1 MKFEESFE
9 KPYLEGLFDKLINL
23 YYPSE
28 DIEDTKFVETVADL
42 RIISSV
48 MKDVAETIS
57 KQCDI
62 MLKDMVDTETT
73 WSNKEYGKKLEL
85 SIKKNSKIDPKIV
98 DELSDEECRKGF
110 TVTAKVIES
119 IGRSDLLEKYK
130 SITESKTI
138 TLRSL
143 KE

>member
-9 KPYLEGLFDKLINL
+9 KSYLEGLFDKLINL

-42 RIISSV
+42 RIVSSV

-73 WSNKEYGKKLEL
+73 WSNKE
-85 SIKKNSKIDPKIV
+85 
-98 DELSDEECRKGF
+98 CRKGF

-130 SITESKTI
+130 SITESKAI

>member
-9 KPYLEGLFDKLINL
+9 KPYLEGLFNELVNL
-23 YYPSE
+23 YYPNEEIE
-28 DIEDTKFVETVADL
+28 DIKFVETVADL
-42 RIISSV
+42 RIVSSI

-57 KQCDI
+57 KQCDT
-62 MLKDMVDTETT
+62 MLKNMVDTETT

-98 DELSDEECRKGF
+98 DELTDEECRKGF

-130 SITESKTI
+130 SVTESKTI